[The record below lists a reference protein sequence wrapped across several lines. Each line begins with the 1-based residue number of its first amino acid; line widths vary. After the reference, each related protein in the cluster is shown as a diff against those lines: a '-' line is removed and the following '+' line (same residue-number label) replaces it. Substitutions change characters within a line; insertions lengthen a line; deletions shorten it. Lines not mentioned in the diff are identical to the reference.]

1 MLTPV
6 AREPIAATGWGFS
19 PPLQHVTDTHLTAV
33 LDYEPLFAP
42 RSAPAAIAT
51 AVATETDD
59 GPIDVEAIVAAL
71 ARRQPLSRLPRKR
84 QQSLRFGVQ
93 ILIDIGESMQPFLR
107 DEQVLAN
114 QVRRIAGVDRT
125 SVLYFANCPVRGAGP
140 GPRWTWRTY
149 SPPKSGT
156 RVLVISDFGIG
167 GPVLYLE
174 RSEEEE
180 WRAFVM
186 TVRRAGC
193 TLIGV
198 VPYPPRRWPHW
209 LTNLLPSVTWDRSTT
224 VARVSVARAGR

>member
-1 MLTPV
+1 VQQLPPFRV
-6 AREPIAATGWGFS
+6 PISWG
-19 PPLQHVTDTHLTAV
+19 
-33 LDYEPLFAP
+33 E
-42 RSAPAAIAT
+42 
-51 AVATETDD
+51 
-59 GPIDVEAIVAAL
+59 VAAGEQPPC
-71 ARRQPLSRLPRKR
+71 RRDPDHEDGQQDR
-84 QQSLRFGVQ
+84 QGAQGDGAADQGVRRGVVVEGAEEAEEGNGRPG
-93 ILIDIGESMQPFLR
+93 LGDEVDGKADRAGIGESMQPFSR

-156 RVLVISDFGIG
+156 RVLVVSDFGIG